1 MAKKSVTLD
10 HKCPNCSAKMVYDI
24 KLEKWHCDYCDT
36 TMTLEELK
44 KYKNASTSKEENIT
58 VDEYNDYM
66 SYTCPD
72 CGAEIITDEQTAS
85 TFCVY
90 CGNTAIL
97 KNKLVGKFTPNKII
111 TFKKTKEDAEKAFK
125 NLSKGRP
132 LIPKAF
138 NDLKNV
144 EKIRGLYIPFWFHSF
159 EITGDINYSGQKVQT
174 WVVGR
179 THYTKTDYYDIVR
192 GGSMIFDSVPV
203 DGSTR
208 FDNAL
213 MNTIQPYDYAE
224 LKPYNHAYLSG
235 FLAERYDVESNETRK
250 EVEPEVLDEAKNYL
264 LSKGDYVNKRI
275 KENTLKTN
283 SYNIEYVLLPVYM
296 VNVKYNNKY
305 YTFAMNGQTGEFIGN
320 IPVDKK
326 KAILLFIIIFIIL
339 FLLIWGITY
348 LIYLGGK

>member
-1 MAKKSVTLD
+1 MAKKAKTLD

-24 KLEKWHCDYCDT
+24 KLEKWHCDYCGT

-44 KYKNASTSKEENIT
+44 KYKNASSDIEENIK

-72 CGAEIITDEQTAS
+72 CGAEIITDEQTTA

-97 KNKLVGKFTPNKII
+97 KNKLVGKFAPNKII
-111 TFKKTKEDAEKAFK
+111 VFKKTKEDAEEAFK
-125 NLSKGRP
+125 KLSKGRP
-132 LIPKAF
+132 LIPKSF
-138 NDLKNV
+138 NDVKNI
-144 EKIRGLYIPFWFHSF
+144 EKIRGLYLPFWFHSF
-159 EITGDINYSGQKVQT
+159 VIEGEINYSGQKIQT
-174 WVVGR
+174 WVVGD
-179 THYTKTDYYDIVR
+179 THYTKTDYYDVIR
-192 GGSMIFDSVPV
+192 GGTMLFDSVPI

-213 MNTIQPYDYAE
+213 MNTIQPYNYAE

-235 FLAERYDVESNETRK
+235 FLAERYDVEANDTRK
-250 EVEPEVLDEAKNYL
+250 EVEPLVLDDAKNYL
-264 LSKGDYVNKRI
+264 LAKGNYSNKVI
-275 KENTLKTN
+275 KSNTLKTI
-283 SYNIEYVLLPVYM
+283 SYGLEYVLLPVYM
-296 VNVKYNNKY
+296 VNVKYKDKY
-305 YTFAMNGQTGEFIGN
+305 YTFAMNGQTGEFIGD

-326 KAILLFIIIFIIL
+326 KALLIFIIL
-339 FLLIWGITY
+339 FIGLFLFIWLITY